1 MSEPASRSSS
11 SKPPLRRRLL
21 RHVLGPLMLTWAL
34 GSLLALWVASYFTQ
48 RAFDRSMLD
57 DALLLARH
65 LEVGA
70 QGLQL
75 TMSSE
80 DLGTVLYDQSERVF
94 YAVYAVHDGGSR
106 LIVGSPGLLPAPPRG
121 GAAPPELQYL
131 DQDYRGRAVRTLVLR
146 RDAPQPALVVVAQT
160 TVMRQRMREE
170 LLLFALPP
178 QVLLLVGLAG
188 WLRHRIGR
196 DVRPLAALQQAL
208 QARPPSDLSALPAEL
223 KTEAPSRELEQ
234 LGHSIDGLLARVEAS
249 VRAQREFAGN
259 VAHELRTPLAGV
271 RAAAEYGLAQSE
283 PQRWREQLQAVL
295 ASEGRASHL
304 VDQLLALALADESR
318 GRLRLQPLVLGE
330 LVRELLLRY
339 LPRADQAG
347 VELGAG
353 GLEGGEQVLGDAGL
367 IEGMLGNLLDNALR
381 YGRAASGPSSISVEL
396 QPDQQAQGQGLRL
409 CVIDNGP
416 GIPAAQRSA
425 VRQRWAQ
432 GEALCQAPALGQ
444 GAGLGLSIVERY
456 ASLLGASLSLE
467 PGPDGQGLRAC
478 LVFPPLAQAAKG

>member
-1 MSEPASRSSS
+1 MSAPASSS

-21 RHVLGPLMLTWAL
+21 RHVLGPLLLTWAL

-75 TMSSE
+75 NMSSE

-94 YAVYAVHDGGSR
+94 YAVHDGGGR
-106 LIVGSPGLLPAPPRG
+106 LIVGSPGLLPAALPS
-121 GAAPPELQYL
+121 GAELQYL
-131 DQDYRGRAVRTLVLR
+131 DEDFRGRAVRTLVLR

-178 QVLLLVGLAG
+178 QALLLVGLAG

-318 GRLRLQPLVLGE
+318 GRPRLQPLVLGE

-347 VELGAG
+347 VELGAS

-381 YGRAASGPSSISVEL
+381 YGRAASGASHISVEL
-396 QPDQQAQGQGLRL
+396 QPDPAGLRL

-416 GIPAAQRSA
+416 GIPAAQRAA

-432 GEALCQAPALGQ
+432 GEAAPALGQ

-456 ASLLGASLSLE
+456 AELLGARLSLE
-467 PGPDGQGLRAC
+467 PGPGEQGLKAC
-478 LVFPPLAQAAKG
+478 LVFPPLVQAASG

>member
-1 MSEPASRSSS
+1 MSELASGSGGSSS
-11 SKPPLRRRLL
+11 NKPPLRRRLL
-21 RHVLGPLMLTWAL
+21 RHVLGPLLLTWAL

-48 RAFDRSMLD
+48 RAFDRAMLD

-65 LEVGA
+65 LEAGA

-75 TMSSE
+75 AMSTE

-94 YAVYAVHDGGSR
+94 YAVHDGGGR
-106 LIVGSPGLLPAPPRG
+106 LIVGSPGLLPEALRAD
-121 GAAPPELQYL
+121 AAPPELQYL

-146 RDAPQPALVVVAQT
+146 REAPQPAWVLVAQT
-160 TVMRQRMREE
+160 TVMRQRMRKE

-234 LGHSIDGLLARVEAS
+234 LGYSIDGLLARVEAS
-249 VRAQREFAGN
+249 MRAQREFAGN

-295 ASEGRASHL
+295 ASAVRASHL

-339 LPRADQAG
+339 LARADQAG
-347 VELGAG
+347 VELGAS

-396 QPDQQAQGQGLRL
+396 QPDPAGLRL
-409 CVIDNGP
+409 CVVDNGP

-444 GAGLGLSIVERY
+444 GTGLGLAIVERY
-456 ASLLGASLSLE
+456 ASLLGAGLSLE
-467 PGPDGQGLRAC
+467 PGPGGQGLRAC
-478 LVFPPLAQAAKG
+478 LVFPPALPDQAAKG